1 VVKTVRPVRTYNSL
15 DTKRAKQ
22 RQAGQTLPQKP
33 HPMPPQGSAKQR
45 EAARSSAKQREAARS
60 SAKQREAPRSAEPW
74 AVVEVEAEGTMGT
87 LNF

>member
-1 VVKTVRPVRTYNSL
+1 
-15 DTKRAKQ
+15 
-22 RQAGQTLPQKP
+22 
-33 HPMPPQGSAKQR
+33 MPPQGSAKQR